1 MNQDWN
7 NEVNSTF
14 SVVTPPSLFFPS
26 SGPKIFL
33 AGSINM
39 GLARDWQSEVIKYIK
54 EIWTDFDVT
63 VYNPR
68 RTEDF
73 TPEMEEEQVAWEAC
87 MLQNADYILVHL
99 AAEGGVSPM
108 SLLELGLYM
117 RDKKLYLSMEDGYPR
132 KYPTGIHYALTGAN
146 TISKSPNDSIQRM
159 RNHWDQRRELI
170 L

>member
-1 MNQDWN
+1 MDQDWN

-39 GLARDWQSEVIKYIK
+39 GGAPDWQAQVIKYIK
-54 EIWTDFDVT
+54 EIWTDCDVT

-68 RTEDF
+68 RTGAF
-73 TPEMEEEQVAWEAC
+73 TSEMEEEQVAWEAC
-87 MLQNADYILVHL
+87 KLQNADFILMHL
-99 AAEGGVSPM
+99 VAGGGLSPI

-117 RDKKLYLSMEDGYPR
+117 RDEKLYLSIEEDYPR
-132 KYPTGIHYALTGAN
+132 KYVTSIHYALSGAN
-146 TISKSPNDSIQRM
+146 IMSNFPNESVDRM
-159 RNHWDQRRELI
+159 RHHWDRKGI

>member
-1 MNQDWN
+1 MNQDWD

-39 GLARDWQSEVIKYIK
+39 GKAPDWQGNVIKYIK
-54 EIWTDFDVT
+54 ETWTDCDVT

-68 RTEDF
+68 RAEAF
-73 TPEMEEEQVAWEAC
+73 TPEMEEEQAAWEAC
-87 MLQNADYILVHL
+87 MLQNADFILMHL
-99 AAEGGVSPM
+99 AAEGGVSPI

-117 RDKKLYLSMEDGYPR
+117 RDEKLYLSIEEDYPR
-132 KYPTGIHYALTGAN
+132 KYVTSIHYALSGAN
-146 TISKSPNDSIQRM
+146 LITESPNISIERM
-159 RNHWDQRRELI
+159 RLSWNTPKRN
-170 L
+170 

>member
-39 GLARDWQSEVIKYIK
+39 GKAPDWQGNVIKYIK
-54 EIWTDFDVT
+54 ETWTDCDVT

-68 RTEDF
+68 RAEEF

-87 MLQNADYILVHL
+87 MLQNADFILMHL
-99 AAEGGVSPM
+99 AAEGGVSPI

-117 RDKKLYLSMEDGYPR
+117 RNEKLYLSMDKDYPR
-132 KYPTGIHYALTGAN
+132 RYVTSIHYALSGAN
-146 TISKSPNDSIQRM
+146 IMSNFPNESIERM
-159 RNHWDQRRELI
+159 RNHWYN
-170 L
+170 

>member
-54 EIWTDFDVT
+54 ETWTDSDVT

-68 RTEDF
+68 RAEDF
-73 TPEMEEEQVAWEAC
+73 TPEMREEQVAWESC
-87 MLQNADYILVHL
+87 MLQNADYILMNLV
-99 AAEGGVSPM
+99 ANGGVSPI

-117 RDKKLYLSMEDGYPR
+117 RDKKLYFSMEDEYAR
-132 KYPTGIHYALTGAN
+132 KYVTSIHYALSGAN
-146 TISKSPNDSIQRM
+146 TMSESPNYSIVCM
-159 RNHWDQRRELI
+159 RNHWNQKRK
-170 L
+170 